1 MRDNMDLIQAPVRP
15 GLGFCAYD
23 FRLTGRYYGWTR
35 TPKPRIPTLRCVKWR
50 GTMKA
55 LSLSI
60 ILFGCIALA
69 VACFIAFTG
78 AHL

>member
-1 MRDNMDLIQAPVRP
+1 MN
-15 GLGFCAYD
+15 
-23 FRLTGRYYGWTR
+23 T
-35 TPKPRIPTLRCVKWR
+35 
-50 GTMKA
+50 

-78 AHL
+78 VNL